1 MADRRNPPRVN
12 ETRAILTRLTN
23 HLPLAIGA
31 GLFWALLLVAPTP
44 GHGKPELLDRIVA
57 VVDEEV
63 ILWSE
68 LTLRTQMDLQQQQR
82 NPAYMNPTQL
92 QGEMQRV
99 LNEMVDER
107 VLVLK
112 AQEDSVEVDNQ
123 QVEDMLSAEWNRIR
137 DRVSKL
143 EFSTMLERSGM
154 SERQLRATYRKQ
166 IRDRLLY
173 DQMVNQLAYSQFI
186 TRRQVEDFRARFGD
200 RLPPRFSVS
209 QINVKVKPDD
219 TVQENTLARISEIQ
233 SLLDQG
239 EPFADVA
246 RKFSEDPGSASA
258 GGDLGCFS
266 SGTMIP
272 EFERAAIALV
282 PGQVSDPLLTTF
294 GYHLIQL
301 HEKREGELCASHIL
315 LRIQSTGDDRERA
328 LTTLRDLRERA
339 VGGQDFA
346 QLAREHSED
355 PGSARQGGLWQVL
368 ERDNLPPIVEPHIRH
383 LGLGGV
389 SDPFV
394 LETGGHILKIND
406 DYSTLESL
414 VREELVDVRM
424 EEVIGDYRKLIHVEV
439 RLDDEWLWDPVTQSS
454 PSETLAPVQD
464 GG

>member
-1 MADRRNPPRVN
+1 M
-12 ETRAILTRLTN
+12 TRLTN

-31 GLFWALLLVAPTP
+31 GLFWALLLVAPKP

-186 TRRQVEDFRARFGD
+186 TRRQVEDFRGRFGD

-233 SLLDQG
+233 SQLDQG
-239 EPFADVA
+239 EP
-246 RKFSEDPGSASA
+246 
-258 GGDLGCFS
+258 
-266 SGTMIP
+266 
-272 EFERAAIALV
+272 
-282 PGQVSDPLLTTF
+282 
-294 GYHLIQL
+294 
-301 HEKREGELCASHIL
+301 
-315 LRIQSTGDDRERA
+315 
-328 LTTLRDLRERA
+328 
-339 VGGQDFA
+339 
-346 QLAREHSED
+346 
-355 PGSARQGGLWQVL
+355 
-368 ERDNLPPIVEPHIRH
+368 
-383 LGLGGV
+383 
-389 SDPFV
+389 
-394 LETGGHILKIND
+394 
-406 DYSTLESL
+406 
-414 VREELVDVRM
+414 
-424 EEVIGDYRKLIHVEV
+424 
-439 RLDDEWLWDPVTQSS
+439 
-454 PSETLAPVQD
+454 
-464 GG
+464 